1 MEPDLYTLSNFK
13 LHKSNKIDIFN
24 SKSVHFIKITVIV
37 FFISISFAATNVFS
51 QKATLLFSKSMLN
64 KTPKMIV
71 FELSDSS
78 GMVNPSSESF
88 NQSNMI
94 YFWAKPQEGQDWTL
108 SRKDA
113 EKKLLELK
121 LIQSINYI
129 PTATPKII
137 LSNDEIK
144 GVIISFPKSQI
155 SILKEMKFKLEE
167 YESDF
172 ISIPERL
179 WPGFKK
185 YSDIRIASQNF
196 SANADYFNAFKALS
210 KLWNKDT
217 LLSKFSFYNQSKD
230 SLTYYADKVISNS
243 HALFVK
249 RYENYKAN
257 ITEQNLNQLIVLKDS
272 VLESLMF
279 VDTFL
284 VSISNEVDAVTRNT
298 TIENSKM
305 LINNSLNQAKLLFRK
320 KKLSVFEEKT
330 YQDYQLKVYNEALAK
345 IITSVDKLSRIS
357 SFDSINPDKIRSYPS
372 IYKELVEM
380 NWLNDFNSI
389 CKLLNENIIQFGY
402 LFNDTAISNFSQN
415 KLNEPQPY
423 LAIFKAFNA
432 LVKKDKKSFLDLVNQ
447 AMYAISDKDLL
458 SSLDL
463 YVSLVN
469 NDVSGNDEYWDLLQK
484 GYNAQ
489 ISGSLQEAKLSYD
502 KAEKLSN
509 SGEIL
514 FFLMAETNLK
524 LGDRYSAETFF
535 KRAISSNPRFILP
548 KLYQIEFLMDDKDY
562 ETALTIVNEAL
573 LSSPI
578 WYFYYKKALL
588 LGLTQKFADSKTLL
602 LNNCLTLNPLNYD
615 QYLVLGDVYNAL
627 GDAKSAR
634 ESYMKAGSIKPYDKG
649 YKERMETLKQIQD
662 TKTVK

>member
-1 MEPDLYTLSNFK
+1 MEPTYYMLNF
-13 LHKSNKIDIFN
+13 SESQNKCKMN
-24 SKSVHFIKITVIV
+24 NFIKNSRILIQIIAFTSIIFLFLLNSIT
-37 FFISISFAATNVFS
+37 FA

-71 FELSDSS
+71 FELSDST
-78 GMVNPSSESF
+78 GMINPSSESF
-88 NQSNMI
+88 NQSDMI
-94 YFWAKPQEGQDWTL
+94 YFWAKPQDGQDWTL

-129 PTATPKII
+129 PTNTPKII

-144 GVIISFPKSQI
+144 GVILSFPKSQI
-155 SILKEMKFKLEE
+155 SILKEMKFKLEDI
-167 YESDF
+167 ESDN
-172 ISIPERL
+172 ISIPEKL
-179 WPGFKK
+179 WPRYKK
-185 YSDIRIASQNF
+185 YTDIITASYNF
-196 SANADYFNAFKALS
+196 STNSDYLNAFKTIS

-217 LLSKFSFYNQSKD
+217 LLSKFSFYNSAKD
-230 SLTYYADKVISNS
+230 SLTDYADKVVSKSN
-243 HALFVK
+243 ALFVK
-249 RYENYKAN
+249 RYENFKTN
-257 ITEQNLNQLIVLKDS
+257 ITEQNLNQLVALRDS
-272 VLESLMF
+272 ILESLTT

-284 VSISNEVDAVTRNT
+284 ISIANEIDAVSRTNN
-298 TIENSKM
+298 IESKKAFINS
-305 LINNSLNQAKLLFRK
+305 SLTQSKLLFRK
-320 KKLSVFEEKT
+320 KKLSIFEEKT
-330 YQDYQLKVYNEALAK
+330 YQEYQLKVYNEAIAK
-345 IITSVDKLSRIS
+345 IITSTDKLSRITS
-357 SFDSINPDKIRSYPS
+357 LDSINADKIKSFPS
-372 IYKELVEM
+372 IYKELIDM

-389 CKLLNENIIQFGY
+389 CRLLNENISQFSY
-402 LFNDTAISNFSQN
+402 LFNDTAINNFSQN

-432 LVKKDKKSFLDLVNQ
+432 LAKKDKKTFLELVNQ
-447 AMYAISDKDLL
+447 SMYAITDKDLL

-463 YVSLVN
+463 YIVLVN
-469 NDVSGNDEYWDLLQK
+469 NEIGSNDEYWDLLQK
-484 GYNAQ
+484 GYISQ

-535 KRAISSNPRFILP
+535 KKAISSNPRFILP
-548 KLYQIEFLMDDKDY
+548 KLYQIEFLIDDKDY

-573 LSSPI
+573 ITSPI
-578 WYFYYKKALL
+578 WYFYYKKALI
-588 LGLTQKFADSKTLL
+588 LGITQKFAEAKTLL

-615 QYLVLGDVYNAL
+615 QYLVLGDVNNAL

-634 ESYMKAGSIKPYDKG
+634 ECYMKAGSIKPYDKG
-649 YKERMETLKQIQD
+649 YKERMETLKQTQD
-662 TKTVK
+662 AKTIK

>member
-1 MEPDLYTLSNFK
+1 MEPTYYMLNF
-13 LHKSNKIDIFN
+13 SESQNKCKMLN
-24 SKSVHFIKITVIV
+24 FIKKSKILIQITAFSSIIFV
-37 FFISISFAATNVFS
+37 FLLSSITFA

-71 FELSDSS
+71 FELSDST
-78 GMVNPSSESF
+78 GMINPSSESF
-88 NQSNMI
+88 NQSDMI
-94 YFWAKPQEGQDWTL
+94 YFWAKPQDGQDWTL

-129 PTATPKII
+129 PTNTPKII

-144 GVIISFPKSQI
+144 GVILSFPKSQI
-155 SILKEMKFKLEE
+155 SILKEMKFKLEDI
-167 YESDF
+167 ESDN
-172 ISIPERL
+172 ISIPEKL
-179 WPGFKK
+179 WPRYKK
-185 YSDIRIASQNF
+185 YTDIIAASYNF
-196 SANADYFNAFKALS
+196 SSNSDYLNAFKTIS

-217 LLSKFSFYNQSKD
+217 LLSKFSFYNVAKD
-230 SLTYYADKVISNS
+230 SLTDYADKVVSKSN
-243 HALFVK
+243 ALFVK
-249 RYENYKAN
+249 RFENFKTN
-257 ITEQNLNQLIVLKDS
+257 ITEQNLNQLVTLKDS
-272 VLESLMF
+272 ILESLNT

-284 VSISNEVDAVTRNT
+284 ISIANEIDAVSRTNN
-298 TIENSKM
+298 IESKKAFINS
-305 LINNSLNQAKLLFRK
+305 SLTQSKLLFRK
-320 KKLSVFEEKT
+320 KKLSIFEEKT
-330 YQDYQLKVYNEALAK
+330 YQEYQLKVYNEAIAK
-345 IITSVDKLSRIS
+345 IITSTDKLNRITS
-357 SFDSINPDKIRSYPS
+357 LDSINAEKIKSYPS
-372 IYKELVEM
+372 IYKELLDM

-389 CKLLNENIIQFGY
+389 CKLLNENISQFSY
-402 LFNDTAISNFSQN
+402 LFNDTAINNFSQN

-432 LVKKDKKSFLDLVNQ
+432 LAKKDKKTFLELVNQ
-447 AMYAISDKDLL
+447 SLYAITDKDLL

-463 YVSLVN
+463 YIALVN
-469 NDVSGNDEYWDLLQK
+469 NEIGSNDDYWDLLQK
-484 GYNAQ
+484 GYNSQ
-489 ISGSLQEAKLSYD
+489 ISGSLQDAKLSYD

-535 KRAISSNPRFILP
+535 KKAISSNPRFILP

-573 LSSPI
+573 ITSPI

-588 LGLTQKFADSKTLL
+588 LGITQKFAEAKTLL

-615 QYLVLGDVYNAL
+615 QYLVLGDVNNAL

-634 ESYMKAGSIKPYDKG
+634 ECYMKAGSIKPYDKG
-649 YKERMETLKQIQD
+649 YKDRMETLKQTQD
-662 TKTVK
+662 AKTIK